1 MGNFD
6 SLFPTFKTAVQDLHD
21 GLLVFAFII
30 MVLGLLIAA
39 YRGMF
44 GNLVEVTQAMTAIA
58 ILTVVL
64 NYVDD
69 WTFEIGNLI
78 NEHVIGEL
86 GSDPRETHTRF
97 GELITEPEE
106 DADQSWYE
114 EIFALEASIAKAL
127 GYFLIWLAAKVAWLI
142 VWWAYFIQKALL
154 YFGMALSPIFLP
166 MFLLNATRGIMV
178 RYVLGLISLL
188 VWPLGWAVANLM
200 TDSLLQ
206 AGADNTIFE
215 YGGALGQATYGPQM
229 IFFLLLASLWLVFS
243 TIAAPVMLGKVI
255 ASGAQIGAALLG
267 GFGSS
272 LMSGASGAA
281 GGAAAASG
289 AGGGALGMM
298 AGGAAGGG
306 AGVIGASMG
315 SGSLATGAGLAA
327 LSSAGGGGGG
337 GVPSEAGSAAGGG
350 STATAGSG
358 SGGGGGGAAE
368 SGAGEGP
375 GGNNDYNSKAAAIA
389 AAN

>member
-154 YFGMALSPIFLP
+154 YFGIALSPIFLP

-243 TIAAPVMLGKVI
+243 TIAAPVILGKVI
-255 ASGAQIGAALLG
+255 ASGAQIGAALMG

-327 LSSAGGGGGG
+327 LSSAGGGEASTAGGG
-337 GVPSEAGSAAGGG
+337 GN
-350 STATAGSG
+350 TATAGSG
-358 SGGGGGGAAE
+358 SGSGGGGAAE
-368 SGAGEGP
+368 SGADEGT
-375 GGNNDYNSKAAAIA
+375 GGNKDYNSKAAAIA